1 MTQER
6 NSLTAEQ
13 LASSSAMMSANSV
26 TMTFLALVSLRTI
39 HLRLVHT
46 EKNPRRLR
54 YESLVFNNFKLIDG
68 KINFY
73 VFEFHLLSINSP
85 FLRYFH

>member
-6 NSLTAEQ
+6 SSLTAEQ
-13 LASSSAMMSANSV
+13 LAPSSAMTSANSV

-54 YESLVFNNFKLIDG
+54 YE
-68 KINFY
+68 
-73 VFEFHLLSINSP
+73 LSFQQFQVNLREKK
-85 FLRYFH
+85 FLRF

>member
-6 NSLTAEQ
+6 SSLTAEQ
-13 LASSSAMMSANSV
+13 LAPSSAMTSANSV

-39 HLRLVHT
+39 HLRLVHI

-54 YESLVFNNFKLIDG
+54 YE
-68 KINFY
+68 
-73 VFEFHLLSINSP
+73 LSFQQFQVNLREKK
-85 FLRYFH
+85 FLRF